1 MATVVLAARTRL
13 AVLGALLALLL
24 TAPAAVAAPGWID
37 GGAKYVY
44 ATNCASIIFG
54 SPYIEAEAA
63 TYASFYAD
71 PNNLP
76 DAGEVFYIRMVAAGL
91 GRPCSGYYANF
102 ELQLPGQL
110 RFAISPDFPVYCY
123 AYRGNAWQRETASCP
138 QGAAGSGQGRYG
150 RSFNPVN
157 SNTPA
162 WPLPPGTFWQVQ
174 VPVYSK
180 TRLSGDRFVAPTQII
195 DGSGSPYTDP
205 SQSLYVE
212 RAEPAAGFPNP
223 FFTFPAN
230 NQIQTTAYEF
240 NYFEPGTVFAA
251 LTEDLDDDG
260 VPEGGEPLVTD
271 TSPATTNDYA
281 VEMSHLWSNA
291 KPSTNYIYELLIQ
304 LNRDG
309 LYYGS
314 APRTI
319 ITPGTWPAGGGV
331 SQTGGG
337 QGTSTVPPSS
347 ATELPPTQPDAPQDP
362 FSALNANALK
372 GGAAGQRVLVSI
384 ANKVKRIKR
393 RRLLKRKY
401 VTVPFTCADACSVSS
416 SLKLGKKTIAK
427 GKAKLRKKGKGK
439 LKLKLTKSGRRT
451 LKRKRKGKLSLVS
464 QTRLKGFPVFKSNQK
479 LKLSK

>member
-1 MATVVLAARTRL
+1 MAAVVLAARTRL
-13 AVLGALLALLL
+13 AILGALLTLLL
-24 TAPAAVAAPGWID
+24 SAPAAVAAPGWID

-110 RFAISPDFPVYCY
+110 RFAISSDFPVFCY
-123 AYRGNAWQRETASCP
+123 ALRSGSNTWQRETASCP
-138 QGAAGSGQGRYG
+138 QGSGQGRYG
-150 RSFNPVN
+150 RSFNPT
-157 SNTPA
+157 SGTPA

-174 VPVYSK
+174 VPVYSR

-205 SQSLYVE
+205 SQNLYVE
-212 RAEPAAGFPNP
+212 RAEPAGGFPNP
-223 FFTFPAN
+223 FFSFPAN
-230 NQIQTTAYEF
+230 NQIQTTSYEF
-240 NYFEPGTVFAA
+240 NYFEPGTVSVL
-251 LTEDLDDDG
+251 LTEDLNDNGDPTDDG
-260 VPEGGEPLVTD
+260 APTVAQA
-271 TSPATTNDYA
+271 PATANDYA
-281 VEMSHLWSNA
+281 VEMSHVWSNA
-291 KPSTNYIYELLIQ
+291 KGSTNYIYELGVQ

-309 LYYGS
+309 LFYAS
-314 APRTI
+314 NPRTI
-319 ITPGTWPAGGGV
+319 VTPGGWPAGGPVGAPA
-331 SQTGGG
+331 GGG
-337 QGTSTVPPSS
+337 QGVPTVPPGS

-362 FSALNANALK
+362 FSALNAGALK
-372 GGAAGQRVLVSI
+372 GGAAGQRVLVRI

-393 RRLLKRKY
+393 RRLLKKKF
-401 VTVPFTCADACSVSS
+401 VTIPFECADACTVKS

-427 GKAKLRKKGKGK
+427 GKGKLKKKGKGK
-439 LKLKLTKSGRRT
+439 LKLKLTKGGRRT
-451 LKRKRKGKLSLVS
+451 LKRKRKGKLTLVS